1 MLAYEPAPMSDWY
14 DVTVVDRHPSA
25 AGLTEL
31 DLDARGTPIPASH
44 DRAGQYLKLSL
55 PGKGEGLFAIAS
67 APGARGD
74 VLELLIKSGGAL
86 ADALVAL
93 PVGAT
98 VQASTAQGRG
108 FPLEEARGRR
118 VLLFATGS
126 GISAV
131 RSLIG
136 VIQQDRASYGEVTLY
151 FGARTPDAFAYRSE
165 LDAWAHGQIR
175 VIRTVSQPGASG
187 WQGLQGYVQT
197 HVPLEPLA
205 EAAAF
210 LCGQKGMVQGVTEAL
225 VRQGLP
231 RERIYLNF

>member
-1 MLAYEPAPMSDWY
+1 MSDWFEIP
-14 DVTVVDRHPSA
+14 VVDRHPSA
-25 AGLTEL
+25 ANLTEL
-31 DLDARGTPIPASH
+31 DLDAQGTPIPASH
-44 DRAGQYLKLSL
+44 QRAGQYLKLSL
-55 PGKGEGLFAIAS
+55 PGKGEGFFAIAS
-67 APGARGD
+67 APGARGG
-74 VLELLIKSGGAL
+74 VLEFLIKSGSAL

-93 PVGAT
+93 PVGAR
-98 VQASTAQGRG
+98 VQATTAQGKG
-108 FPLEEARGRR
+108 FALEAGRGRR

-136 VIQQDRASYGEVTLY
+136 VILQDRASYGEVSLY
-151 FGARTPDAFAYRSE
+151 FGVRTPDAFAYAPE
-165 LDAWAHGQIR
+165 LDGWEQAGLR
-175 VIRTVSQPGASG
+175 VIRTVSRPGDTG

-225 VRQGLP
+225 ERQGLP
-231 RERIYLNF
+231 RERIFLNF